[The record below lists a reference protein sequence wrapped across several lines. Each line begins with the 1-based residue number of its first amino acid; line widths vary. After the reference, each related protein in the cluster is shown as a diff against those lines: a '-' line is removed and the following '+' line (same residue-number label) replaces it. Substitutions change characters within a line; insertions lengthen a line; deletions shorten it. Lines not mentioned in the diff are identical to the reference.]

1 VEHRG
6 NVSGLV
12 APSWEQA
19 KVCAARRVRCENAVF
34 VSRDISASLKITGV
48 DVFSAGR

>member
-1 VEHRG
+1 MSAPRVE
-6 NVSGLV
+6 SGD
-12 APSWEQA
+12 
-19 KVCAARRVRCENAVF
+19 ENAVF